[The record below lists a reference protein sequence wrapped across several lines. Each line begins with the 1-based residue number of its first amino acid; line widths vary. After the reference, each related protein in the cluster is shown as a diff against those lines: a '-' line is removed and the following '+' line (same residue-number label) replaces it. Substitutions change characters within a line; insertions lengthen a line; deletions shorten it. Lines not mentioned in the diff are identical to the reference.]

1 MDGAV
6 AARCRRHVLSETE
19 LRRRPRAAHCCML
32 AGSESAVD
40 LDLHVLDLDLHGL
53 DLLGYGASPHTHI
66 YIYIS
71 IRM

>member
-1 MDGAV
+1 
-6 AARCRRHVLSETE
+6 
-19 LRRRPRAAHCCML
+19 ML

-40 LDLHVLDLDLHGL
+40 LGLALRAVGLGLDLLGL